1 MYAKVTVT
9 PKFTSFILDISFSND
24 DVHYRHKDEDKKIRL
39 YIIFT
44 HRKKT
49 LCFER
54 NQVSLLLPK
63 TIATVIETI
72 GKSILTTDHS

>member
-44 HRKKT
+44 HRKKIYV
-49 LCFER
+49 L
-54 NQVSLLLPK
+54 N
-63 TIATVIETI
+63 VI
-72 GKSILTTDHS
+72 KSHYYCQKP